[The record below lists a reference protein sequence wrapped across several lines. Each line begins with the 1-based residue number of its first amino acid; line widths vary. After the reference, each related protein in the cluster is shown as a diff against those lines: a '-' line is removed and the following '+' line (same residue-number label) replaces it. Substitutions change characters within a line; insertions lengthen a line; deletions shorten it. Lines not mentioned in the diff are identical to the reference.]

1 MRAKSSLSELAPCK
15 STSLY
20 TTWAGGDGAGPAGG
34 ALRRWL
40 VGTMTEDSVNVV
52 FPEEEEEGEQG
63 ISWMAEHAKQVLRL
77 LPDGLTVLGFFL
89 DQSDSFLVANGGTC
103 T

>member
-1 MRAKSSLSELAPCK
+1 
-15 STSLY
+15 
-20 TTWAGGDGAGPAGG
+20 
-34 ALRRWL
+34 
-40 VGTMTEDSVNVV
+40 MTEDSVNVA
-52 FPEEEEEGEQG
+52 FPEKEEEEEGE
-63 ISWMAEHAKQVLRL
+63 HAKHVLRL